1 MTSPPPPCA
10 RPPPL
15 ALSQWWP
22 ASTTARRPASKRRG
36 CCPPAFFGFI
46 ADVPQQLQ
54 IEWQINL
61 ASSYGGGNNLPSPP
75 RERCKARIG
84 APTPATTS
92 LPQHSPHRY
101 PSPME
106 DATNRHSQRLAA
118 SALRE
123 AATPCPVP
131 MVARVHDRTPS
142 GKQKEG
148 LLPTGENFFG
158 FIAETCHS
166 SYRSNG
172 KSTSLAATAPEE
184 TTSLHPPASGAR
196 LGSGRQHPA
205 TTSLPQHSPHR
216 YPSPMEDATNRR
228 SHDLAAS
235 ALREAAT
242 PCPVPM
248 VPASTP
254 HAVRQAKGGV
264 VAHRRK
270 LSWIYS

>member
-1 MTSPPPPCA
+1 
-10 RPPPL
+10 
-15 ALSQWWP
+15 
-22 ASTTARRPASKRRG
+22 
-36 CCPPAFFGFI
+36 
-46 ADVPQQLQ
+46 
-54 IEWQINL
+54 
-61 ASSYGGGNNLPSPP
+61 
-75 RERCKARIG
+75 
-84 APTPATTS
+84 
-92 LPQHSPHRY
+92 
-101 PSPME
+101 ME

-123 AATPCPVP
+123 AATPCLVP

-172 KSTSLAATAPEE
+172 KTTSLAATAPEE
-184 TTSLHPPASGAR
+184 TTSLHPPASGGR

-216 YPSPMEDATNRR
+216 YPSPMEDATNRHSQR
-228 SHDLAAS
+228 LAVS

-248 VPASTP
+248 ARVHDRTPSGMQKEGLLPTGENFFGFIAATCHSSYRSNGKSTSLAATAP
-254 HAVRQAKGGV
+254 EETTSLHPLSGCDLSKSPRSPLRALPSARPLRA
-264 VAHRRK
+264 RRAR
-270 LSWIYS
+270 